1 MKLTEIH
8 TENITNEI
16 IKTVLFNTP
25 KTYYQ
30 EAGCLIIFGCHI
42 KELLTERLNH
52 AIKILKTKKIK
63 KVLLTGGIGV
73 NGNFNESKY
82 MKDILLKNGI
92 EEDKILIED
101 KSTTTEENIINSIEI
116 LKNNNLIENK
126 TIIVLSSQAH
136 LRRIKMELEKQL
148 KDYDYKLI
156 YEYPKVSLISYENII
171 NNNELRNL
179 VVNQI
184 KKMITLIKKGNIDD
198 EEI

>member
-1 MKLTEIH
+1 
-8 TENITNEI
+8 
-16 IKTVLFNTP
+16 
-25 KTYYQ
+25 
-30 EAGCLIIFGCHI
+30 
-42 KELLTERLNH
+42 
-52 AIKILKTKKIK
+52 
-63 KVLLTGGIGV
+63 
-73 NGNFNESKY
+73 
-82 MKDILLKNGI
+82 MKDILLKNDI

-126 TIIVLSSQAH
+126 TIILLSSQAH
-136 LRRIKMELEKQL
+136 LRRIKMGLEKQL

-179 VVNQI
+179 AVNQI
-184 KKMITLIKKGNIDD
+184 KKMITLIQKGNIDD